1 MKAGDKVYIWIC
13 ARRSRIKS
21 VVKFLCT
28 RIFYCYR
35 YYRALFN
42 ISSPLCDELTSSLI
56 PPTILNKI
64 LIVLSLMLLLSAS
77 LLLLLLCAINQI
89 EFMRFFMSIRRVW
102 KMREGL
108 KVMILEICFKI
119 VMSHK
124 MKSDK
129 SEINLNMFF
138 FVGAWK

>member
-21 VVKFLCT
+21 AVKFLCT

-77 LLLLLLCAINQI
+77 LLLLL
-89 EFMRFFMSIRRVW
+89 FMCNKSNWVYEIFYVRVW

-129 SEINLNMFF
+129 SCVTKINLKLME
-138 FVGAWK
+138 AWK

>member
-21 VVKFLCT
+21 AVKFLCT

-56 PPTILNKI
+56 PPYDPKQNPYRFIINVVVI
-64 LIVLSLMLLLSAS
+64 GIIVIALVYV
-77 LLLLLLCAINQI
+77 Q
-89 EFMRFFMSIRRVW
+89 
-102 KMREGL
+102 
-108 KVMILEICFKI
+108 
-119 VMSHK
+119 
-124 MKSDK
+124 
-129 SEINLNMFF
+129 
-138 FVGAWK
+138 